1 MAEYSRKP
9 GFTLN
14 GASNLSRTLRRAG
27 VDIRELKPVNRE
39 AAEIAMKRSSTEV
52 PKRSGRLA
60 QTLRVGATN
69 RAGVIR
75 AGNNRAN
82 GGVPYAGAIHWGWPD
97 RDIAAHPFIA
107 KSARETE
114 HQWRPL
120 YERFSE
126 QAIAKVKGK

>member
-1 MAEYSRKP
+1 MAEYKRKP
-9 GFTLN
+9 GITLN

-39 AAEIAMKRSSTEV
+39 AAEIVKDRAEV
-52 PKRSGRLA
+52 DAPKLSGDLKK
-60 QTLRVGATN
+60 TLRIGATN
-69 RAGVIR
+69 KAGVIR

-82 GGVPYAGAIHWGWPD
+82 GVPYAGAIHWGWPN

-107 KSARETE
+107 QPARETE
-114 HQWRPL
+114 HKWRQL

-126 QAIAKVKGK
+126 QAIAKVKGI